1 MSADGPEAGG
11 AGLPAPDPGL
21 VAAYRDARGRVLG
34 TVADACAR
42 AGRDPSG
49 VTLVAVSKTVGAA
62 RVRAAVAAGCTTL
75 GENRVQEG
83 ETKRPDVP
91 GATWHLIGPLQSN
104 KARRALE
111 TFDVIESVDSL
122 ALAVRLDRIRRDLR
136 GLPAEGPVD
145 AADRIAVLL
154 QANVDDDP
162 AKAGFEPADLARDL
176 PAIEVLGALEIAG
189 LMTVGRVVE
198 SAEAAR
204 PTFAALRALSERL
217 RARPGSRVGPVLSM
231 GMSHD
236 YAVAVE
242 EGATIVRVGTAIF
255 GTRPPRTAVNGV

>member
-1 MSADGPEAGG
+1 MPVSD
-11 AGLPAPDPGL
+11 PAL
-21 VAAYRDARGRVLG
+21 VAAYAAARERVLASI
-34 TVADACAR
+34 ADACAR
-42 AGRDPSG
+42 AGRDPAD
-49 VTLVAVSKTVGAA
+49 VTLVVVSKTVEAE

-83 ETKRPDVP
+83 EVKRPAVP
-91 GATWHLIGPLQSN
+91 GARWHLIGPLQSN
-104 KARRALE
+104 KARKALE

-122 ALAVRLDRIRRDLR
+122 ALAARLDRIHREIR
-136 GLPAEGPVD
+136 GLPPAGPVGP
-145 AADRIAVLL
+145 ADRMAVLL

-162 AKAGFEPADLARDL
+162 AKAGFEPEDLARDL
-176 PAIEVLGALEIAG
+176 PAIEALGALEVVG
-189 LMTVGRVVE
+189 LMTVGRIVE

-204 PTFAALRALSERL
+204 PTFAALRVLSEGLRVRPDSRL
-217 RARPGSRVGPVLSM
+217 GPALSM

-255 GTRPPRTAVNGV
+255 GARPALGGA